1 VSEVRLDGP
10 PAAYPFW
17 MDMTVMPLVGSG
29 DVDEP
34 AA

>member
-1 VSEVRLDGP
+1 VSEVRLDPP
-10 PAAYPFW
+10 PAAYLFW
-17 MDMTVMPLVGSG
+17 MDKAVMPLVGSG